1 LRFEVKGESVKE
13 AFLRE
18 LKEAG
23 VKFEI
28 REVLGYESF
37 VGYMMEG
44 TLEEIRAQI
53 EVFDAG
59 DREAIMEGF
68 TAFRDSLF
76 HLLEHLKNGEH
87 FENLL
92 KEGPWVAE
100 ILDQLA
106 ANNAIDYSGDI
117 IRLKDNVKV
126 DELYFQFK
134 FPFELV
140 NNPEGAE
147 KIAKQFAF
155 TDLEMGYTFEILEV
169 DIAKIN
175 VLGRIASKYFSED
188 ELLKAYFALIGR
200 SILANEILKALGD
213 ERVDG
218 DELVRSFIRATP
230 IAIPTEK
237 GTLVINFS
245 KRALEEVLHFL
256 KKQGYVEIKGGKVR
270 KLKDLS

>member
-1 LRFEVKGESVKE
+1 MRFEVKGESVKE